1 MNVTLPNG
9 KVINGIPEGTPKDAI
24 MQKAISSGLA
34 TQADFGVEVQPA
46 QPVQPEQQQN
56 TSFME
61 QVGSGIS
68 GAATIGSDIA
78 GTAVGGVTALVD
90 LINPFTD
97 NDPVELIEQVKS
109 KMRIEP
115 TEGGEVA
122 LAQLGEALKPAEP
135 LIKAVSDFKETAG
148 QQGLDL
154 TGSPA
159 FATFVNIIPD
169 IIAEASGFGAGKRI
183 ATRGAQE
190 PAVKQAKTSAISDI
204 AKAEELTGIQQ
215 LTSDVLPPETRL
227 GKLMQSQG
235 ELVAGFQR
243 KGQQAQ
249 RVGAVEKLANTYD
262 VIEGTGFESQ
272 IVQGLKNSINESKKA
287 IGKLYD
293 ESTAKLDQLGS
304 VPLNKTKEFAQGIIE
319 RESKKGSLANQ
330 SVIDDMK
337 TLIEAPD
344 DLSFEMVKEIRSGV
358 GANLEKVKRGAP
370 VQGNTDTGLLKRVY
384 GQLTSDMKNFAN
396 EADPELAKKWSKAN
410 STVEEFA
417 TGTSKQG
424 VKSIV
429 KRGDATP
436 EVVDSL
442 LFSNKDSDLDFLS
455 ENLDKAGAQAAK
467 QRVIQRAIGK
477 SSIDGEDMN
486 PNRFL
491 TQLNKSSKQINK
503 LFNAD
508 EKKAINA
515 LKKQL
520 AKTRRAQD
528 ASVATPTGQQLVLPA
543 AVAIPQMLL
552 PGVVQAVIESKKVR
566 NLLVRRNAAKT
577 ARQRTLIDGEME
589 MELNDLGLLGAGAV
603 AATKTDTQEQEQ
615 AR

>member
-1 MNVTLPNG
+1 MGRNLF
-9 KVINGIPEGTPKDAI
+9 E
-24 MQKAISSGLA
+24 Q
-34 TQADFGVEVQPA
+34 QPA
-46 QPVQPEQQQN
+46 KGRNLFAEQSTTKPEQPQEVSLMDQI
-56 TSFME
+56 
-61 QVGSGIS
+61 GGGIS
-68 GAATIGSDIA
+68 GAATIGSDMA

-109 KMRIEP
+109 KIRIEP
-115 TEGGEVA
+115 TEGGEAA
-122 LAQLGEALKPAEP
+122 LNQLVEALKPAEP
-135 LIKAVSDFKETAG
+135 LIKAVSDFKNTAG

-169 IIAEASGFGAGKRI
+169 IIAEVSGFGAGKRA
-183 ATRGAQE
+183 ATSSLQAPSVE
-190 PAVKQAKTSAISDI
+190 QAKRTAISDI
-204 AKAEELTGIQQ
+204 DKAEDLTGIQQ

-249 RVGAVEKLANTYD
+249 RAGAVEKLANTYD

-330 SVIDDMK
+330 SVIDDME
-337 TLIEAPD
+337 TLIDAPD
-344 DLSFEMVKEIRSGV
+344 NLSFEMVKEIRSGV
-358 GANLEKVKRGAP
+358 GANLEKVKKGAP

-396 EADPELAKKWSKAN
+396 EADPDLAKKWIKAN

-417 TGTSKQG
+417 TGTGKQG

-429 KRGDATP
+429 KKGDATP

-455 ENLDKAGAQAAK
+455 KNLDDAGAQAAK
-467 QRVIQRAIGK
+467 QRVLQRALSK
-477 SSIDGEDMN
+477 SSIEGEDIN
-486 PNRFL
+486 PNKFL
-491 TQLNKSSKQINK
+491 TQLNQNSKQINK
-503 LFNAD
+503 LFSAD
-508 EKKAINA
+508 EKKAIKA
-515 LKKQL
+515 LRGQL
-520 AKTRRAQD
+520 EKTRRAQD

-552 PGVVQAVIESKKVR
+552 PGVAQAVIESKKVR
-566 NLLVRRNAAKT
+566 NLLVKRNAAKT
-577 ARQRTLIDGEME
+577 AKQRALIDARME
-589 MELNDLGLLGAGAV
+589 EELNKLGLIGAGAV
-603 AATKTDTQEQEQ
+603 AATKADTQEQEQ

>member
-1 MNVTLPNG
+1 MGRNLF
-9 KVINGIPEGTPKDAI
+9 E
-24 MQKAISSGLA
+24 Q
-34 TQADFGVEVQPA
+34 QPA
-46 QPVQPEQQQN
+46 KGRNLFAEQSTTKPEQPQEPSLMDQI
-56 TSFME
+56 
-61 QVGSGIS
+61 GGGIS

-78 GTAVGGVTALVD
+78 GTTVGGVTALVD

-115 TEGGEVA
+115 TEGGEIA
-122 LAQLGEALKPAEP
+122 LNQLGEALKPAEP
-135 LIKAVSDFKETAG
+135 LIKAVSDFKNTAG

-169 IIAEASGFGAGKRI
+169 IIAEASGFGAGKRV
-183 ATRGAQE
+183 ATSSLQAPSVE
-190 PAVKQAKTSAISDI
+190 QAKRTAISDI
-204 AKAEELTGIQQ
+204 DKAEELTGIQQ

-249 RVGAVEKLANTYD
+249 RAGAVEKLANTYD

-330 SVIDDMK
+330 SVIDDME
-337 TLIEAPD
+337 TLIDAPD
-344 DLSFEMVKEIRSGV
+344 NLSFEMIKEIRSGV

-396 EADPELAKKWSKAN
+396 EADPDLAKKWIKAN

-417 TGTSKQG
+417 TGTGKQG

-429 KRGDATP
+429 KKGDATP

-455 ENLDKAGAQAAK
+455 KNLDDAGAQAAK
-467 QRVIQRAIGK
+467 QRVLQRALSK
-477 SSIDGEDMN
+477 SSIEGEDIN
-486 PNRFL
+486 PNKFL
-491 TQLNKSSKQINK
+491 TQLNQNSKQINK
-503 LFNAD
+503 LFSTD
-508 EKKAINA
+508 EKKAIKA
-515 LKKQL
+515 LRGQL

-528 ASVATPTGQQLVLPA
+528 ASIATPTGQQLTLA
-543 AVAIPQMLL
+543 AALSVPEALI
-552 PGVVQAVIESKKVR
+552 PGVAQAVIESKKVR

-577 ARQRTLIDGEME
+577 AKQRTLIDARMKE
-589 MELNDLGLLGAGAV
+589 ELNKLGLIGAGAV
-603 AATKTDTQEQEQ
+603 AATKTDTQEREQ

>member
-9 KVINGIPEGTPKDAI
+9 KVISGIPDGTTKNEI
-24 MQKAISSGLA
+24 MEKAISSGLA
-34 TQADFGVEVQPA
+34 SQSDFGEASSKPKEEVSN
-46 QPVQPEQQQN
+46 QQEP
-56 TSFME
+56 SLMD

-90 LINPFTD
+90 LMNPFTD
-97 NDPVELIEQVKS
+97 NDPSQLIEQVKS

-115 TEGGEVA
+115 TEGGEIA
-122 LAQLGEALKPAEP
+122 LNQLGEALKPAEP
-135 LIKAVSDFKETAG
+135 LIKAVSDFKEVAG

-169 IIAEASGFGAGKRI
+169 IIAEASGFGAGKRAAAMANI
-183 ATRGAQE
+183 S
-190 PAVKQAKTSAISDI
+190 PAVKQAEKSAISDI
-204 AKAEELTGIQQ
+204 SKADESTGIQQ
-215 LTSDVLPPETRL
+215 LTSDALPPETRL

-249 RVGAVEKLANTYD
+249 RASAVERLANTYD
-262 VIEGTGFESQ
+262 VIDGSGFESQ
-272 IVQGLKNSINESKKA
+272 IVQGLKNSVNETKKA

-304 VPLNKTKEFAQGIIE
+304 VPLNKTKEFAQEMIE
-319 RESKKGSLANQ
+319 RESKKGSLSNQ
-330 SVIDDMK
+330 SVIDDME
-337 TLIEAPD
+337 TLVDAPD

-384 GQLTSDMKNFAN
+384 GRLTSDMKNFAN
-396 EADPELAKKWSKAN
+396 EADPDLAKKWSKAN

-417 TGTSKQG
+417 TGASKQG
-424 VKSIV
+424 VKSII

-436 EVVDSL
+436 EIVDSL

-455 ENLDKAGAQAAK
+455 KNLDGAGAKAAK
-467 QRVIQRAIGK
+467 QRVIQRALGK
-477 SSIDGEDMN
+477 SSIEGEDIN
-486 PNRFL
+486 PNKFL
-491 TQLNKSSKQINK
+491 TQLNKNSKQISK
-503 LFNAD
+503 LFSH
-508 EKKAINA
+508 EERKAINA
-515 LKKQL
+515 LKSQL
-520 AKTRRAQD
+520 SKTKRAQD
-528 ASVATPTGQQLVLPA
+528 ASIATPTGQQLTLA
-543 AVAIPQMLL
+543 AALAVPSALV
-552 PGVVQAVIESKKVR
+552 PGVAQAIFESKMVR
-566 NLLVRRNAAKT
+566 NLLIRRKAAKT
-577 ARQRTLIDGEME
+577 AKQRNYIDDKMKD
-589 MELNDLGLLGAGAV
+589 ELNKMGLIGAGAV
-603 AATKTDTQEQEQ
+603 ASTKADTQERALLE
-615 AR
+615 

>member
-1 MNVTLPNG
+1 MGRNLFEQQSVNG
-9 KVINGIPEGTPKDAI
+9 RNLFAE
-24 MQKAISSGLA
+24 QSA
-34 TQADFGVEVQPA
+34 TK
-46 QPVQPEQQQN
+46 PEQPQEP
-56 TSFME
+56 SFMD
-61 QVGSGIS
+61 QIGGGVS

-97 NDPVELIEQVKS
+97 NDPSQLIEQVKS

-115 TEGGEVA
+115 TEGGEIA
-122 LAQLGEALKPAEP
+122 LNQLSEAIKPAEP
-135 LIKAVSDFKETAG
+135 LIKAVSDFKEAAG

-169 IIAEASGFGAGKRI
+169 IIAEASGFGAGKRA
-183 ATRGAQE
+183 ATRGLQATGVE
-190 PAVKQAKTSAISDI
+190 QAKRSAISDI

-262 VIEGTGFESQ
+262 VIEGAGFESK
-272 IVQGLKNSINESKKA
+272 IVKGLKNSINESKKA

-304 VPLNKTKEFAQGIIE
+304 VPLNKTKEFAQEIIE

-330 SVIDDMK
+330 SVIDDME
-337 TLIEAPD
+337 TLIAAPD

-384 GQLTSDMKNFAN
+384 GQLTGDMKDFAN
-396 EADPELAKKWSKAN
+396 KADPELAKKWNKAN
-410 STVEEFA
+410 ATVEEFA

-455 ENLDKAGAQAAK
+455 KNLDKVGAQAAR
-467 QRVIQRAIGK
+467 QRVLQRAIGK
-477 SSIDGEDMN
+477 SSIDGDDIN
-486 PNRFL
+486 PNKFL
-491 TQLNKSSKQINK
+491 TQLNKNSKQISK
-503 LFNAD
+503 LFSP
-508 EKKAINA
+508 EERKAINA
-515 LKKQL
+515 LKSQL
-520 AKTRRAQD
+520 SKTRRAQD
-528 ASVATPTGQQLVLPA
+528 ASVATPTGQQLTLAAALAVPA
-543 AVAIPQMLL
+543 ALVPGAAQAI
-552 PGVVQAVIESKKVR
+552 VESKKVR
-566 NLLVRRNAAKT
+566 NLLVRRGAAKT
-577 ARQRTLIDGEME
+577 ARKRTLIDNEME
-589 MELNDLGLLGAGAV
+589 TELNKLGLLGAGSV

-615 AR
+615 SR